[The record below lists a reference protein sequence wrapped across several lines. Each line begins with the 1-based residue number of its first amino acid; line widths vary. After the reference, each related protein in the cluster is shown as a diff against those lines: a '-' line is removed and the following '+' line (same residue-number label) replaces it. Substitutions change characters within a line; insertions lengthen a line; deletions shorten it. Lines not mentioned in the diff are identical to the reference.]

1 MMTGHGAFIINDF
14 SFYLNKPDY
23 SPEDKMS
30 NMSTITGT
38 IKNSSSQRNQKRK
51 YFSILKIEGF
61 AFGIVVF
68 KKVRQ

>member
-1 MMTGHGAFIINDF
+1 
-14 SFYLNKPDY
+14 
-23 SPEDKMS
+23 MS

-38 IKNSSSQRNQKRK
+38 IKNSSSQRNQKWK

>member
-1 MMTGHGAFIINDF
+1 
-14 SFYLNKPDY
+14 
-23 SPEDKMS
+23 MS

>member
-14 SFYLNKPDY
+14 SFYLNKRDS